1 MSTFIDKCKC
11 SVNKALDNTFFQNIA
26 NIILLVVVAILI
38 ISFGLV
44 IYNKSTT
51 ATDSADLTATQIQAQ
66 NEKFAKY
73 EGENQR
79 GSVVNAL
86 LETVLTNNTT
96 ATSEGAKVTVNGA
109 VTLGTSDRSIGTKA
123 DTSVLYN
130 IACTR
135 GSSGVITTIT
145 ITRVGTTPQ

>member
-1 MSTFIDKCKC
+1 MENAT
-11 SVNKALDNTFFQNIA
+11 KALLIA
-26 NIILLVVVAILI
+26 AAVLVAILI

-96 ATSEGAKVTVNGA
+96 ATSEGAKVAVSGA

-123 DTSVLYN
+123 DTSLLYN

-135 GSSGVITTIT
+135 GNSGVITTIT
-145 ITRVGTTPQ
+145 ITQVGTTSNPQ

>member
-1 MSTFIDKCKC
+1 MENAT
-11 SVNKALDNTFFQNIA
+11 KALLIA
-26 NIILLVVVAILI
+26 AAVLVAILI

-44 IYNKSTT
+44 IYDKSTT

>member
-1 MSTFIDKCKC
+1 MENAT
-11 SVNKALDNTFFQNIA
+11 KALLIA
-26 NIILLVVVAILI
+26 AAVLVAILI

-73 EGENQR
+73 ERDNQR

-86 LETVLTNNTT
+86 LETALTNNTT
-96 ATSEGAKVTVNGA
+96 ATSEGAKVKVAMDGTNGA
-109 VTLGTSDRSIGTKA
+109 VLVATDGKSINSKV
-123 DTSVLYN
+123 DTSKLYN
-130 IACTR
+130 IQCKR
-135 GSSGVITTIT
+135 NDSGVIDEIIIKEVKTT
-145 ITRVGTTPQ
+145 TTTTNPN

>member
-1 MSTFIDKCKC
+1 MENAT
-11 SVNKALDNTFFQNIA
+11 KALLIA
-26 NIILLVVVAILI
+26 AAVLVAILI

-145 ITRVGTTPQ
+145 ITRVDTTPQ

>member
-1 MSTFIDKCKC
+1 MENAT
-11 SVNKALDNTFFQNIA
+11 KALLIA
-26 NIILLVVVAILI
+26 AAVLVAILS

-86 LETVLTNNTT
+86 LETALTNNTT
-96 ATSEGAKVTVNGA
+96 ATSDGAKVNVYMGSGTSSLL
-109 VTLGTSDRSIGTKA
+109 LGTTSTSISSKA
-123 DTSVLYN
+123 DTSKLYN
-130 IACTR
+130 IKCSR
-135 GSSGVITTIT
+135 NKSGVINQIN
-145 ITRVGTTPQ
+145 IEQVADSE

>member
-1 MSTFIDKCKC
+1 MENAT
-11 SVNKALDNTFFQNIA
+11 KALLIA
-26 NIILLVVVAILI
+26 AAVLVAILI

-51 ATDSADLTATQIQAQ
+51 ATDSTDLTATQIQAQ

>member
-1 MSTFIDKCKC
+1 MENAT
-11 SVNKALDNTFFQNIA
+11 KALLIA
-26 NIILLVVVAILI
+26 AAVLVAILI

-66 NEKFAKY
+66 DEKFAKY

>member
-1 MSTFIDKCKC
+1 MENAT
-11 SVNKALDNTFFQNIA
+11 KALLIA
-26 NIILLVVVAILI
+26 AAVLVAILI

-66 NEKFAKY
+66 KFAKY

>member
-1 MSTFIDKCKC
+1 MENAT
-11 SVNKALDNTFFQNIA
+11 KALLIA
-26 NIILLVVVAILI
+26 AAVLVAILI

-51 ATDSADLTATQIQAQ
+51 VTDSADLTATQIQAQ

-109 VTLGTSDRSIGTKA
+109 VTLGTFDRSIGTKA

>member
-1 MSTFIDKCKC
+1 MENAT
-11 SVNKALDNTFFQNIA
+11 KALLIA
-26 NIILLVVVAILI
+26 AAVLVAILI

-86 LETVLTNNTT
+86 LQTVLTNNTT
-96 ATSEGAKVTVNGA
+96 ATSDGAKVK
-109 VTLGTSDRSIGTKA
+109 VTGDITLEKDATTIGTKA
-123 DTSVLYN
+123 DTSLLYN
-130 IACTR
+130 IKCVR
-135 GSSGVITTIT
+135 GKSGVITEIVIENTEKEKT
-145 ITRVGTTPQ
+145 NNQQPAQQ

>member
-1 MSTFIDKCKC
+1 MENAT
-11 SVNKALDNTFFQNIA
+11 KALLIA
-26 NIILLVVVAILI
+26 AAVLVAILI

-145 ITRVGTTPQ
+145 ITTVGTTPQ

>member
-1 MSTFIDKCKC
+1 MENAT
-11 SVNKALDNTFFQNIA
+11 KALLIA
-26 NIILLVVVAILI
+26 AAVLVAILI

-79 GSVVNAL
+79 GSIVNAL
-86 LETVLTNNTT
+86 LETALTNNTT
-96 ATSEGAKVTVNGA
+96 ATSDGAKVNVYMGS
-109 VTLGTSDRSIGTKA
+109 GTSSLLVGTTSTSISSKA
-123 DTSVLYN
+123 DTSKLYN
-130 IACTR
+130 IKCSR
-135 GSSGVITTIT
+135 NKSGVINQIN
-145 ITRVGTTPQ
+145 IEQVADSE

>member
-1 MSTFIDKCKC
+1 MENAT
-11 SVNKALDNTFFQNIA
+11 KALLIA
-26 NIILLVVVAILI
+26 AAVLVAILI

-86 LETVLTNNTT
+86 LETALTNNTT
-96 ATSEGAKVTVNGA
+96 ATSDGAKVNVYMGS
-109 VTLGTSDRSIGTKA
+109 GTSSLLVGTTSTSISSKA
-123 DTSVLYN
+123 DTSKLYN
-130 IACTR
+130 IKCSR
-135 GSSGVITTIT
+135 NKSGVINQIN
-145 ITRVGTTPQ
+145 IEQVADSEQ

>member
-1 MSTFIDKCKC
+1 MENAT
-11 SVNKALDNTFFQNIA
+11 KALLIA
-26 NIILLVVVAILI
+26 AAVLVAILI

-86 LETVLTNNTT
+86 LETALTNNTT
-96 ATSEGAKVTVNGA
+96 ATSDGAKVNVYMGSGSSSLL
-109 VTLGTSDRSIGTKA
+109 VGTTSTSISSKA
-123 DTSVLYN
+123 DTSKLYN
-130 IACTR
+130 IKCSR
-135 GSSGVITTIT
+135 NKSGVINQIN
-145 ITRVGTTPQ
+145 IEQVADSE

>member
-1 MSTFIDKCKC
+1 MENAT
-11 SVNKALDNTFFQNIA
+11 KALLIA
-26 NIILLVVVAILI
+26 AAVLVAILI

-86 LETVLTNNTT
+86 LETALTNNTT
-96 ATSEGAKVTVNGA
+96 ATSDGAKVNVYMGS
-109 VTLGTSDRSIGTKA
+109 GTSSLLVGTTSTSISSKA
-123 DTSVLYN
+123 DTSKLYN
-130 IACTR
+130 IKCSR
-135 GSSGVITTIT
+135 NKSGVINQIN
-145 ITRVGTTPQ
+145 IEQVADPE

>member
-1 MSTFIDKCKC
+1 MENAT
-11 SVNKALDNTFFQNIA
+11 KALLIA
-26 NIILLVVVAILI
+26 AAVLVAILI

-51 ATDSADLTATQIQAQ
+51 AADSADLTATQIQAQ

>member
-1 MSTFIDKCKC
+1 MENAT
-11 SVNKALDNTFFQNIA
+11 KALLIA
-26 NIILLVVVAILI
+26 AAVLVAILI

-145 ITRVGTTPQ
+145 ITRVTTPQ

>member
-1 MSTFIDKCKC
+1 MENAT
-11 SVNKALDNTFFQNIA
+11 KALLIA
-26 NIILLVVVAILI
+26 AAVLVAILI

-145 ITRVGTTPQ
+145 ITRVVGTTLQ

>member
-1 MSTFIDKCKC
+1 MENAT
-11 SVNKALDNTFFQNIA
+11 KALLIA
-26 NIILLVVVAILI
+26 AAVLVAILI

-109 VTLGTSDRSIGTKA
+109 VTLGTYDRSIGTKA

-145 ITRVGTTPQ
+145 ITRVGTIPQ

>member
-1 MSTFIDKCKC
+1 MENAT
-11 SVNKALDNTFFQNIA
+11 KALLIA
-26 NIILLVVVAILI
+26 AAVLVAILI

-86 LETVLTNNTT
+86 LQTALTNNTT
-96 ATSEGAKVTVNGA
+96 ATSDGAKVA
-109 VTLGTSDRSIGTKA
+109 VYKGSSDSNDAYLKTDGTALTSKA
-123 DTSVLYN
+123 DTSKLYN
-130 IACTR
+130 ITCSRNT
-135 GSSGVITTIT
+135 SGVIDKIYIVEVKEKTTN
-145 ITRVGTTPQ
+145 TTTNPG

>member
-1 MSTFIDKCKC
+1 MENAT
-11 SVNKALDNTFFQNIA
+11 KALLIA
-26 NIILLVVVAILI
+26 AAVLVAILI

-135 GSSGVITTIT
+135 VSSGVITTIT

>member
-1 MSTFIDKCKC
+1 MENAT
-11 SVNKALDNTFFQNIA
+11 KALLIA
-26 NIILLVVVAILI
+26 AAVLVAILI

-86 LETVLTNNTT
+86 LETVLTNNTI
-96 ATSEGAKVTVNGA
+96 ATSEDAKVTVNGA

-145 ITRVGTTPQ
+145 ITKVGTTPQ

>member
-1 MSTFIDKCKC
+1 MENAT
-11 SVNKALDNTFFQNIA
+11 KALLIA
-26 NIILLVVVAILI
+26 AAVLVAILI

-86 LETVLTNNTT
+86 LEIALTNNTT
-96 ATSEGAKVTVNGA
+96 ATSDGAKVNVYMGS
-109 VTLGTSDRSIGTKA
+109 GTSSLLVGTTSTSISSKA
-123 DTSVLYN
+123 DTSKLYN
-130 IACTR
+130 IKCSR
-135 GSSGVITTIT
+135 NKSGVINQIN
-145 ITRVGTTPQ
+145 IEQVADSE

>member
-1 MSTFIDKCKC
+1 MENAT
-11 SVNKALDNTFFQNIA
+11 KALLIA
-26 NIILLVVVAILI
+26 AAVLVAILI

-66 NEKFAKY
+66 NEKFTKY

-86 LETVLTNNTT
+86 LETALTNNTT
-96 ATSEGAKVTVNGA
+96 ATSDGAKVNVYMGS
-109 VTLGTSDRSIGTKA
+109 GTSSLLVGTTSTSISSKA
-123 DTSVLYN
+123 DTSKLYN
-130 IACTR
+130 IKCSR
-135 GSSGVITTIT
+135 NKSGVINQIN
-145 ITRVGTTPQ
+145 IEQVADSE

>member
-1 MSTFIDKCKC
+1 MENAT
-11 SVNKALDNTFFQNIA
+11 KALLIA
-26 NIILLVVVAILI
+26 AAVLVAILI

-73 EGENQR
+73 EGKNQR

-96 ATSEGAKVTVNGA
+96 ATSEGAKVAVKGA
-109 VTLGTSDRSIGTKA
+109 VTLGTSSSSIGAKA
-123 DTSVLYN
+123 DTSILYN
-130 IACTR
+130 ITCTR
-135 GSSGVITTIT
+135 GASGVINEIT
-145 ITRVGTTPQ
+145 IEKVGEQPAS